1 MVPVFIGTFLKEIIM
16 GAEGYE
22 KLDRT
27 LVHKG
32 VVISFYKEH
41 MKLPN
46 GNEADWDYIAHPGGA
61 ACLPVTQDN
70 EVLLVSQYR
79 NSQDRITLEIPAGK
93 RDGNES
99 NETTA
104 LRELEEETGFK
115 TDKVTRLTDT
125 IPAVGYS
132 DEVLGLFYADNLIP
146 SEQMLDDDE
155 KIDIVKLP
163 LKEAVEMCVK
173 GKIIDSK
180 TVTAI
185 LMYAFTVAK
194 ITY

>member
-1 MVPVFIGTFLKEIIM
+1 M
-16 GAEGYE
+16 GVKGYE

-41 MKLPN
+41 MKLPD
-46 GNEADWDYIAHPGGA
+46 GYEADWDYIAHPGGA
-61 ACLPVTQDN
+61 ACLPVTKDGD
-70 EVLLVSQYR
+70 VILVSQYR
-79 NSQDRITLEIPAGK
+79 NSQDRLTLEIPAGK
-93 RDGNES
+93 KDNNES
-99 NETTA
+99 DEATA
-104 LRELEEETGFK
+104 LRELEEETGYK
-115 TDKVTRLTDT
+115 TDKVTHLTDT

-146 SEQMLDDDE
+146 SKQNLDDDE
-155 KIDIVKLP
+155 KIDLVKIP
-163 LKEAVEMCVK
+163 LKKAVDMCVS
-173 GKIIDSK
+173 GEIIDSK